1 MTRREWLGIAAAAS
15 VTGQDRDGLNKR
27 GAARDRLNQVLE
39 QLPVN
44 PSAKAVDSALSGI
57 RGSLDLDI
65 SLGDA
70 YYFKQLCLKRLKK
83 DDAQQLRDLAAAKR
97 YGSEALAEGLDPFQL
112 AVPKLYADLG
122 PVEQKWALVVGA
134 SKFNPET
141 GATPLHYADADAT
154 AFADLLRDPKVGRFP
169 PSQVFLLTN
178 GQATTPQIKARLNTI
193 ARRAGSRDV
202 VVVYFSTHGSSR
214 SDDLRGVSYLYTYDT
229 DVTSRDSIFGSAL
242 PMVDISGILVN
253 RCLAQR
259 TVSIFDTCH
268 SGAANPGQSLADED
282 MKRLREGA
290 GRYVISSCQADQLAY
305 EADGH
310 GYFTGALIRKLRESK
325 GCVPLKDLFQVVQA
339 EVGATVLKKHGKK
352 QTPTMLKSDSAAEI
366 VLGIA
371 PGQPSEKCAA

>member
-1 MTRREWLGIAAAAS
+1 
-15 VTGQDRDGLNKR
+15 
-27 GAARDRLNQVLE
+27 
-39 QLPVN
+39 
-44 PSAKAVDSALSGI
+44 
-57 RGSLDLDI
+57 
-65 SLGDA
+65 
-70 YYFKQLCLKRLKK
+70 
-83 DDAQQLRDLAAAKR
+83 
-97 YGSEALAEGLDPFQL
+97 
-112 AVPKLYADLG
+112 
-122 PVEQKWALVVGA
+122 
-134 SKFNPET
+134 
-141 GATPLHYADADAT
+141 
-154 AFADLLRDPKVGRFP
+154 
-169 PSQVFLLTN
+169 
-178 GQATTPQIKARLNTI
+178 
-193 ARRAGSRDV
+193 
-202 VVVYFSTHGSSR
+202 
-214 SDDLRGVSYLYTYDT
+214 
-229 DVTSRDSIFGSAL
+229 
-242 PMVDISGILVN
+242 MVDIAGILVN

-371 PGQPSEKCAA
+371 PGQPSDKCVD